1 MFSALRMARRMPAP
15 MMPMIQAPI
24 EPTATMPSAPAS
36 QPPSTEPTIPTTML
50 AMMPIC
56 ALVFMRMLAS
66 QPITPPMT
74 RLTIRPM
81 ASPFAWEILA
91 GEPPDAAGGGLR
103 REPELGEGEVGGGR
117 LGAGLGGGAA
127 GADGDALLGRR
138 PEVGSDEIRHQAE
151 ALVGRRRA
159 ALLVQ
164 LDDHDRVWG
173 PLAEA
178 GLNGLDHDLVAV
190 DRAAAGDRLPRPAE
204 RAAP

>member
-1 MFSALRMARRMPAP
+1 MFSALRMAMRMTAP
-15 MMPMIQAPI
+15 TMLMSQAPI

-36 QPPSTEPTIPTTML
+36 QPPSTAPTIPTTML

-66 QPITPPMT
+66 QPITPPIT

-103 REPELGEGEVGGGR
+103 REPELGEGEVGGER
-117 LGAGLGGGAA
+117 LEADLDA
-127 GADGDALLGRR
+127 GAHGDALLGLR

-151 ALVGRRRA
+151 ALVGR
-159 ALLVQ
+159 
-164 LDDHDRVWG
+164 
-173 PLAEA
+173 
-178 GLNGLDHDLVAV
+178 
-190 DRAAAGDRLPRPAE
+190 
-204 RAAP
+204 